1 MYNVA
6 DYQTITEGEKEYL
19 YEKIYY
25 IMEDALRAGI
35 YEADYI
41 LGLMYLKGLYTKQN
55 SRKAFYH
62 FCKSASYSHG
72 MAYYELYKFL
82 KEDRLA
88 IYSDDEQ
95 SVKTQAMFDYLSNS
109 AEEGYVEAMHELGN
123 QYIIGAIRKKN
134 NLKALAWH
142 RQACRNGFILSYEP
156 CGDIFYN
163 GGHGVKRNKALS
175 LVMYYC
181 AYINGIRDIRE
192 KIIKV
197 SNELKE
203 EGEPIPEMALM

>member
-6 DYQTITEGEKEYL
+6 QKLNEEEKEFF

-55 SRKAFYH
+55 LRKAFYH

-82 KEDRLA
+82 KEDRLY
-88 IYSDDEQ
+88 IYLESEQ
-95 SVKTQAMFDYLSNS
+95 SIKNQAMFDYLSNS
-109 AEEGYVEAMHELGN
+109 AEEGYLEAMHELGN
-123 QYIIGAIRKKN
+123 QYMSGTLRKKN
-134 NLKALAWH
+134 YLKALAWH
-142 RQACRNGFILSYEP
+142 RQACRNGYILSYEP

-163 GGHGVKRNKALS
+163 GGFGVKKNKALS

-181 AYINGIRDIRE
+181 AYVNGIGEIKE

-197 SNELKE
+197 SKELIE
-203 EGEPIPEMALM
+203 EGEPIPEMAMI